1 VKRIPSKCPL
11 PRRFKRPS
19 RCRPIAISSQ
29 RRLVAAGRKETTYP
43 LTKLPRRGTYS
54 LIISVLDE
62 VRANVGRL
70 GEKVFPRGYYAYT
83 GSALGKG
90 GTSLANRL
98 SRHLRAQKR
107 KRWHIDYLLAQKN
120 VELEAAVVVCSRE
133 RLECKFNKLIKTR
146 MEATTPIL
154 GFGASDCKACCESH
168 LLRFPHMTEG
178 EVVVERMVSLA
189 SEISKASSIRAFR
202 VQRLMA

>member
-1 VKRIPSKCPL
+1 MKIIPSECL
-11 PRRFKRPS
+11 LLRRFKRLS
-19 RCRPIAISSQ
+19 RCRSIAIPSQ
-29 RRLVAAGRKETTYP
+29 RRLVAADRKETIYP

-54 LIISVLDE
+54 LIIFVLDE
-62 VRANVGRL
+62 VRANVGRF

-90 GTSLANRL
+90 GASLEGRL

-120 VELEAAVVVCSRE
+120 VELKAAVVVCSRE
-133 RLECKFNKLIKTR
+133 KLECEFNRLIKNR

-154 GFGASDCKACCESH
+154 GFGASDCKAECESH
-168 LLRFPHMTEG
+168 LLRFPHVTKG

-189 SEISKASSIRAFR
+189 SELSKASSVRAFR
-202 VQRLMA
+202 VPEF